1 MNELSKDIEN
11 FETLLES
18 TDEEIRKTD
27 EEIRKQAERMKRLE
41 SVRATFVKCIDELR
55 KREDCC
61 KEAARKHE

>member
-1 MNELSKDIEN
+1 MDKWRKDIEN
-11 FETLLES
+11 LETLLEGM
-18 TDEEIRKTD
+18 DEEIRKL
-27 EEIRKQAERMKRLE
+27 AERMKSLE

>member
-1 MNELSKDIEN
+1 MDEWNKDIVNLEG
-11 FETLLES
+11 LLEG
-18 TDEEIRKTD
+18 TDEEIRKL
-27 EEIRKQAERMKRLE
+27 AERIKGLE